1 MPIYNSEKQLQLKS
15 PRTSEK
21 LKKNLKATEVP
32 EIKKNFNMPDV
43 KAQFS

>member
-1 MPIYNSEKQLQLKS
+1 MPLYNSEKQLQLKS

-21 LKKNLKATEVP
+21 RKKNRKATEVP
-32 EIKKNFNMPDV
+32 EIKKNFKMSNV